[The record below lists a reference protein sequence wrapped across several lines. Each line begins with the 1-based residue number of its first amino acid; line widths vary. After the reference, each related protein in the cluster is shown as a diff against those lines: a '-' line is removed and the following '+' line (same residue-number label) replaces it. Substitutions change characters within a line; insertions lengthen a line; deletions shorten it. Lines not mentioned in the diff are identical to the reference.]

1 MTRIAKALFAIFVM
15 VRDAAGNV
23 ARCGVSA
30 ARQNWERQLA
40 AAGCPR
46 THAADVRDKVNS
58 VLHGCQ
64 QAARIVESVCA
75 RSDTQCAGPVIAR
88 RVIIVVVASGPSCA
102 MCVCV
107 SVDHASSDE
116 SQKQSQDEPP
126 LQLCPYADVRPWFV
140 DASAVVTC

>member
-30 ARQNWERQLA
+30 VRQNWERQLA

-46 THAADVRDKVNS
+46 RHAADVWDKVNS

-107 SVDHASSDE
+107 YRSTMQAATNRKSR
-116 SQKQSQDEPP
+116 
-126 LQLCPYADVRPWFV
+126 VRMNRRFNCV
-140 DASAVVTC
+140 LMQMCVHGS